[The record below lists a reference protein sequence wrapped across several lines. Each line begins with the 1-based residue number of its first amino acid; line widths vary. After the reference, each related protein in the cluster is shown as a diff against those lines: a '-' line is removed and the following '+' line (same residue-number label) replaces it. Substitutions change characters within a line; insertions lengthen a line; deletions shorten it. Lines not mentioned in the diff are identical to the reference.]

1 MTTILAAVDFSPVTS
16 AVLTETAALVQSS
29 SGRVILM
36 HVTEPTAMII
46 DLAIV
51 SMSVARVDE
60 VRVAQA
66 RDHLARLQREL
77 APKGIRADVH
87 HAVGTPVTEIVSAA
101 LEFKADRIVLGSH
114 GHSTFHDLFVGSTAA
129 GVVKR
134 ARCPVVVVPAASL
147 RDGKDNATDDV
158 SRLWCAV

>member
-1 MTTILAAVDFSPVTS
+1 MSTVLAAVDFSPVTS
-16 AVLTETAALVQSS
+16 AVLTEAAALVQSS

-60 VRVAQA
+60 VRVTQA
-66 RDHLARLQREL
+66 KDHLARLQREL
-77 APKGIRADVH
+77 IQKGVRTVVH

-101 LEFKADRIVLGSH
+101 HALEADRIVLGSH
-114 GHSTFHDLFVGSTAA
+114 GHSTFHDLFVGNTAA

-134 ARCPVVVVPAASL
+134 ARCPVVVVPSASH
-147 RDGKDNATDDV
+147 RDGNDTTTDEV

>member
-1 MTTILAAVDFSPVTS
+1 MRTVLAAVDFSPVTPD
-16 AVLTETAALVQSS
+16 VLTEAAALVQST

-60 VRVAQA
+60 VRVTQA

-77 APKGIRADVH
+77 TQQGVRADVR
-87 HAVGTPVTEIVSAA
+87 HAVGTPVIEITSAA
-101 LEFKADRIVLGSH
+101 RELEADGIVLGAH
-114 GHSTFHDLFVGSTAA
+114 GHSTFHDLFVGSTTA

-134 ARCPVVVVPAASL
+134 ARCPVVVVPAASP
-147 RDGKDNATDDV
+147 RDGHDAANDEV
-158 SRLWCAV
+158 SRLWCTV

>member
-1 MTTILAAVDFSPVTS
+1 MKTILAAVDFSPVTGS
-16 AVLTETAALVQSS
+16 VLTATAALVKSAA
-29 SGRVILM
+29 GRVILL

-66 RDHLARLQREL
+66 RDLLARLQREL
-77 APKGIRADVH
+77 FEKGVSAEVR
-87 HAVGTPVTEIVSAA
+87 HAVGMPVPEIIAA
-101 LEFKADRIVLGSH
+101 AQELGADRIVLGSH
-114 GHSTFHDLFVGSTAA
+114 GHSTIHDLFVGSTTA

-134 ARCPVVVVPAASL
+134 ARCPVVVVPSVSH
-147 RDGKDNATDDV
+147 RDGRETETDEV
-158 SRLWCAV
+158 SRLWCTV